1 MCPELVEGPRV
12 RFDRLSAHR
21 YTAPRSARPEFPHEL
36 DACGGHAGTGS
47 GRDLGW
53 VVHAAARRTHE
64 PVSGS
69 SRRRGRRND
78 EQTPALTHYLEG
90 AGDDFALAHQ
100 ASSSSTG
107 HVLITRAGSSPRSS
121 AR

>member
-1 MCPELVEGPRV
+1 MNSMGSAGMPGPGR
-12 RFDRLSAHR
+12 
-21 YTAPRSARPEFPHEL
+21 
-36 DACGGHAGTGS
+36 

-90 AGDDFALAHQ
+90 GAGDYFALAHQ

-107 HVLITRAGSSPRSS
+107 HVLITRAGSNPRSS
-121 AR
+121 ARWQP